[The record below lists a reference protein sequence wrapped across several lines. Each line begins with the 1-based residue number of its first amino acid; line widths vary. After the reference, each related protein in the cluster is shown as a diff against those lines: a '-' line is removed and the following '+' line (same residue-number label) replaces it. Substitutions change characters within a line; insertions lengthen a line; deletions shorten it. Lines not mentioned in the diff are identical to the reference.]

1 MLLAACFNP
10 LSCGQV
16 NQTVGAPPAMLIA
29 GFNPLSCGQVNQ
41 TKVETAIALSDLR
54 FNPLSCG
61 QVNQTIVGFLWLFLT
76 GFNPL
81 SCGQVNQTV
90 PQELQSYKYFF
101 IDQAQGGAQLEG
113 RV

>member
-1 MLLAACFNP
+1 MLLAAC
-10 LSCGQV
+10 
-16 NQTVGAPPAMLIA
+16 
-29 GFNPLSCGQVNQ
+29 FNPLSCGQVNQ

-54 FNPLSCG
+54 FNPLSCGQVNQTRPLRSCRPFGFNPLSCG